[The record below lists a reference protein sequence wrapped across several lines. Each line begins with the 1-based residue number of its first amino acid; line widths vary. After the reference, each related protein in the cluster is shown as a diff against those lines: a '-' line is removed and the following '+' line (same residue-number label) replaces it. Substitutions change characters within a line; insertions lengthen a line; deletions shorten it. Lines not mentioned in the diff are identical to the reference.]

1 MIKII
6 VMMNVLINKVYMTY
20 SQQIKLLPKYNQ
32 THFNILISLFILIF
46 IIFILLLL
54 I

>member
-20 SQQIKLLPKYNQ
+20 SHQSKLLPENNQ
-32 THFNILISLFILIF
+32 THFHRIRDFKS
-46 IIFILLLL
+46 
-54 I
+54 